1 MQSYIS
7 KHLKFTLYLATC
19 TGRAGNCRY
28 PVERVIETPE
38 ELRAAV
44 RFDHVGAAYRDHYR
58 SGQNFLWSDVVIM
71 DCDNDDSDD
80 PATWM
85 TAERLAAA
93 LSGIAFAAVP
103 SRHHM
108 QAKNGRAARP
118 KYHVFF
124 PIRRLEDRAAYEAL
138 KRAIHKIFPFFDAN
152 ALDAARFLFGSTAAS
167 VLWQEGEVTI
177 DEFVAAQAAAP
188 VPNAA
193 PVLPSASM
201 PPAAPANA
209 QNVPPAAGPQ
219 RPPMAAPAAS
229 DQPRSAR
236 PIPIPEGQ
244 RNSTLSRI
252 AGRLVKRYGVTGEAQ
267 AAFYEAA
274 ARCVPPLGATELSAI
289 WASAVRFGQKI
300 AAEPGYVAPEAYA
313 ATHASAASAW
323 GRRSAASAF
332 RDTAAGAAP
341 FAASASCDAAAGAA
355 PSPAF
360 DDALVPDDFS
370 DVGEA
375 DTLARISGDELRY
388 TDGTDFLRYNGVFWE
403 ETRQA
408 GMAVHL
414 DLLRRQLADARRRVS
429 AAHAALADARCHGAP
444 KADEAA
450 LKDACAEAEA
460 YLSFIMKQRATNHI
474 AGVLRAVRPMVGMD
488 IADLDAAPFL
498 LNTPTATY
506 DLRRGMA
513 GRRPHDPC
521 DYLTKCTRVDPGD
534 TGRAMWQDAL
544 RDVFCG
550 DEALIAYA
558 QRIAGLSLIGKVYVE
573 AVIIAYGGG
582 RNGKSTYWNA
592 QAKVLGTYAGTISAD
607 ALTARCPRNVKPEMA
622 ELKGRRLVIA
632 SETEE
637 GMRFSTSVIKQLAST
652 DPVAAEKKYK
662 DPFHFEPTHTLVLYT
677 NHLPRVGAMD
687 EGIWRRLI
695 VIPFGAV
702 FEGEK
707 DIRNYGAELAEKAG
721 PAILAW
727 MMEGARRVI
736 AEHFVIEK
744 PPVVRAA
751 IQSYRDENN
760 WLSHFL
766 EECCE
771 TGGGY
776 EARSGELLA
785 RYRSYCLQ
793 TGEYQRSTTDFYA
806 AIERAGFVRK
816 RRYDG
821 RFVLGLRLKPSIL
834 GA

>member
-93 LSGIAFAAVP
+93 FTGIAFAAVP

-188 VPNAA
+188 
-193 PVLPSASM
+193 
-201 PPAAPANA
+201 
-209 QNVPPAAGPQ
+209 
-219 RPPMAAPAAS
+219 AAS

-289 WASAVRFGQKI
+289 WASAVRFGEKI

-313 ATHASAASAW
+313 AAHASAASAW

-341 FAASASCDAAAGAA
+341 FAASASRDTAAGAA

-414 DLLRRQLADARRRVS
+414 DLLRRQLADARRRVA
-429 AAHAALADARCHGAP
+429 AAHAALADAQSHGRLK
-444 KADEAA
+444 KADEQA

-607 ALTARCPRNVKPEMA
+607 ALTARCPRNVRPEMA

>member
-28 PVERVIETPE
+28 PEKRVIETPE
-38 ELRAAV
+38 ELRDAV

-93 LSGIAFAAVP
+93 FTGIAFAAVP

-177 DEFVAAQAAAP
+177 DEFVAAQA
-188 VPNAA
+188 
-193 PVLPSASM
+193 
-201 PPAAPANA
+201 
-209 QNVPPAAGPQ
+209 GPQ

-289 WASAVRFGQKI
+289 WASAVRFGEKI
-300 AAEPGYVAPEAYA
+300 AAEPGYVSPKAYA
-313 ATHASAASAW
+313 AAHAAAPSVA
-323 GRRSAASAF
+323 RRRARAS
-332 RDTAAGAAP
+332 AAGAAG
-341 FAASASCDAAAGAA
+341 DA
-355 PSPAF
+355 PTAF

-414 DLLRRQLADARRRVS
+414 DLLRRQLADARHRVA
-429 AAHAALADARCHGAP
+429 AAHAALADAQSHGRLK

-488 IADLDAAPFL
+488 IARLDAAPFL

>member
-38 ELRAAV
+38 ELRDAV

-177 DEFVAAQAAAP
+177 DDFIAAQTAAP
-188 VPNAA
+188 DSERP
-193 PVLPSASM
+193 L
-201 PPAAPANA
+201 
-209 QNVPPAAGPQ
+209 PQ
-219 RPPMAAPAAS
+219 RP
-229 DQPRSAR
+229 
-236 PIPIPEGQ
+236 PIPEGQ

-274 ARCVPPLGATELSAI
+274 ARCVPPLGAAELSAI
-289 WASAVRFGQKI
+289 WASAVRFGEKI
-300 AAEPGYVAPEAYA
+300 AAEPGYVSPKAYA
-313 ATHASAASAW
+313 AAHAAAPSAVRRTGNPASAPAS
-323 GRRSAASAF
+323 S
-332 RDTAAGAAP
+332 
-341 FAASASCDAAAGAA
+341 AAAGAA

-429 AAHAALADARCHGAP
+429 AAHAALADAQSHGRLK

>member
-28 PVERVIETPE
+28 PEKRVIETPE
-38 ELRAAV
+38 ALRAAV

-93 LSGIAFAAVP
+93 FTGIAFAAVP

-177 DEFVAAQAAAP
+177 DEFVAAQTAAP
-188 VPNAA
+188 DSERP
-193 PVLPSASM
+193 L
-201 PPAAPANA
+201 
-209 QNVPPAAGPQ
+209 PQ
-219 RPPMAAPAAS
+219 RP
-229 DQPRSAR
+229 
-236 PIPIPEGQ
+236 PIPEGQ

-289 WASAVRFGQKI
+289 WASAVRFGEKI
-300 AAEPGYVAPEAYA
+300 AAEPGYVSPKAYA
-313 ATHASAASAW
+313 AAHAAAPSVA
-323 GRRSAASAF
+323 RRRARAS
-332 RDTAAGAAP
+332 AAGAAG
-341 FAASASCDAAAGAA
+341 DA
-355 PSPAF
+355 PTAF

-488 IADLDAAPFL
+488 IARLDAAPFL
-498 LNTPTATY
+498 LNTPSATY

>member
-289 WASAVRFGQKI
+289 WASAVRFGEKI
-300 AAEPGYVAPEAYA
+300 AAEPGYVSPKAYA
-313 ATHASAASAW
+313 AAHAAAPSAARRTGNPASAPAS
-323 GRRSAASAF
+323 S
-332 RDTAAGAAP
+332 
-341 FAASASCDAAAGAA
+341 AAAGAA

>member
-28 PVERVIETPE
+28 PEKRVIETPE

-177 DEFVAAQAAAP
+177 DEFVAAQTAAP
-188 VPNAA
+188 DSERP
-193 PVLPSASM
+193 L
-201 PPAAPANA
+201 
-209 QNVPPAAGPQ
+209 PQ
-219 RPPMAAPAAS
+219 RP
-229 DQPRSAR
+229 
-236 PIPIPEGQ
+236 PIPEGQ

-289 WASAVRFGQKI
+289 WASAVRFGEKI

-313 ATHASAASAW
+313 AAHASAASAW

-332 RDTAAGAAP
+332 RDT
-341 FAASASCDAAAGAA
+341 AAGAA

-414 DLLRRQLADARRRVS
+414 DLLRRQLADARRRVA
-429 AAHAALADARCHGAP
+429 AAHAALADAQSHGRLK

-488 IADLDAAPFL
+488 IARLDAAPFL

-607 ALTARCPRNVKPEMA
+607 ALTARCPRNVRPEMA

>member
-38 ELRAAV
+38 ELRDAV

-93 LSGIAFAAVP
+93 FTGIAFAAVP

-188 VPNAA
+188 DSERP
-193 PVLPSASM
+193 L
-201 PPAAPANA
+201 
-209 QNVPPAAGPQ
+209 PQ
-219 RPPMAAPAAS
+219 RP
-229 DQPRSAR
+229 
-236 PIPIPEGQ
+236 PIPEGQ

-289 WASAVRFGQKI
+289 WASAVRFGEKI
-300 AAEPGYVAPEAYA
+300 AAEPGYVTPKAYA
-313 ATHASAASAW
+313 AAHAAAPSAARRTGNPASAPAS
-323 GRRSAASAF
+323 S
-332 RDTAAGAAP
+332 
-341 FAASASCDAAAGAA
+341 AAAGAA

-414 DLLRRQLADARRRVS
+414 DLLRRQLADARRRVA
-429 AAHAALADARCHGAP
+429 AAHAALADAQSHGRLK
-444 KADEAA
+444 KADEQA

>member
-28 PVERVIETPE
+28 PEKRVIETPE
-38 ELRAAV
+38 ALRAAV

-93 LSGIAFAAVP
+93 FTGIAFAAVP

-177 DEFVAAQAAAP
+177 DEFVAAQTAAP
-188 VPNAA
+188 DSERP
-193 PVLPSASM
+193 L
-201 PPAAPANA
+201 
-209 QNVPPAAGPQ
+209 PQ
-219 RPPMAAPAAS
+219 RP
-229 DQPRSAR
+229 
-236 PIPIPEGQ
+236 PIPEGQ

-289 WASAVRFGQKI
+289 WASAVRFGEKI
-300 AAEPGYVAPEAYA
+300 AAEPGYVSPKAYA
-313 ATHASAASAW
+313 AAHAAAPSVA
-323 GRRSAASAF
+323 RRRARAS
-332 RDTAAGAAP
+332 AAGAAG
-341 FAASASCDAAAGAA
+341 DA
-355 PSPAF
+355 PTAF

-388 TDGTDFLRYNGVFWE
+388 TVGTDFLRYNGVFWE

-488 IADLDAAPFL
+488 IARLDAAPFL
-498 LNTPTATY
+498 LNTPSATY

>member
-1 MQSYIS
+1 M
-7 KHLKFTLYLATC
+7 
-19 TGRAGNCRY
+19 
-28 PVERVIETPE
+28 
-38 ELRAAV
+38 
-44 RFDHVGAAYRDHYR
+44 
-58 SGQNFLWSDVVIM
+58 
-71 DCDNDDSDD
+71 
-80 PATWM
+80 
-85 TAERLAAA
+85 
-93 LSGIAFAAVP
+93 
-103 SRHHM
+103 
-108 QAKNGRAARP
+108 
-118 KYHVFF
+118 
-124 PIRRLEDRAAYEAL
+124 
-138 KRAIHKIFPFFDAN
+138 
-152 ALDAARFLFGSTAAS
+152 
-167 VLWQEGEVTI
+167 
-177 DEFVAAQAAAP
+177 
-188 VPNAA
+188 
-193 PVLPSASM
+193 
-201 PPAAPANA
+201 
-209 QNVPPAAGPQ
+209 
-219 RPPMAAPAAS
+219 
-229 DQPRSAR
+229 
-236 PIPIPEGQ
+236 
-244 RNSTLSRI
+244 
-252 AGRLVKRYGVTGEAQ
+252 
-267 AAFYEAA
+267 
-274 ARCVPPLGATELSAI
+274 
-289 WASAVRFGQKI
+289 
-300 AAEPGYVAPEAYA
+300 
-313 ATHASAASAW
+313 
-323 GRRSAASAF
+323 
-332 RDTAAGAAP
+332 
-341 FAASASCDAAAGAA
+341 
-355 PSPAF
+355 
-360 DDALVPDDFS
+360 
-370 DVGEA
+370 
-375 DTLARISGDELRY
+375 
-388 TDGTDFLRYNGVFWE
+388 RYNGVFWE

-488 IADLDAAPFL
+488 IARLDAAPFL